1 MASEKYIAK
10 FDEQLWRQCVPVLSK
25 ICQANFRSVLATTAS
40 RYQFAKQFVHRERPA
55 LNDLV
60 AEISFAHAA
69 RSHDLRLR
77 NDDSNMIHCAIDRIN
92 LVSGKQLK
100 PDNVSISTLR
110 DSINLSHRLNQFL
123 EQIAAVEIN
132 FHPRLRG
139 YGFLNSCS
147 PDILATHTLIE
158 VKTSAYGF
166 RLEDFRQLFLY
177 QFLAF
182 QNGFHLDRLVLVNPR
197 LGYGLSLP
205 AVEFYERLTR
215 RSFQRGLDDVARYLT
230 TQRD

>member
-1 MASEKYIAK
+1 MASETYIAK
-10 FDEQLWRQCVPVLSK
+10 FDEQLWRQCGPALSK
-25 ICQANFRSVLATTAS
+25 IYQANFRSVLETTAS
-40 RYQFAKQFVHRERPA
+40 KCQFAKKFVHRERPE

-69 RSHDLRLR
+69 KSHDLNLQNEDR
-77 NDDSNMIHCAIDRIN
+77 NTIHCAIDRIN
-92 LVSGKQLK
+92 SISGKQLS
-100 PDNVSISTLR
+100 PENVSIATLR

-123 EQIAAVEIN
+123 EQIAAMDIN

-166 RLEDFRQLFLY
+166 RLQDFRQLFLY

-182 QNGFHLDRLVLVNPR
+182 QNGYDLDRLILVNPR
-197 LGYGLSLP
+197 LGYAIFLP
-205 AVEFYERLTR
+205 AVEFYERVTR
-215 RSFQRGLDDVARYLT
+215 KSYQRGLDDVARYLT
-230 TQRD
+230 A

>member
-10 FDEQLWRQCVPVLSK
+10 FDEQLWSQCGPILSK
-25 ICQANFRSVLATTAS
+25 MYQANFRSVLATTAS
-40 RYQFAKQFVHRERPA
+40 RHQFAKKLMHRERPA

-69 RSHDLRLR
+69 KSHDLRLR
-77 NDDSNMIHCAIDRIN
+77 NDDRNIIHCAIERIN

-100 PDNVSISTLR
+100 PDNVSIATLR

-147 PDILATHTLIE
+147 PDILATQTLIE

-182 QNGFHLDRLVLVNPR
+182 QNDFHLDRLILVNPR
-197 LGYGLSLP
+197 LGYGIFLP
-205 AVEFYERLTR
+205 AVEFYERVTR
-215 RSFQRGLDDVARYLT
+215 KSHQRGMDDLARYLT

>member
-1 MASEKYIAK
+1 M
-10 FDEQLWRQCVPVLSK
+10 
-25 ICQANFRSVLATTAS
+25 
-40 RYQFAKQFVHRERPA
+40 HRERPA

-69 RSHDLRLR
+69 KSHDLSLR
-77 NDDSNMIHCAIDRIN
+77 NEDRNIIHCAIDRIN
-92 LVSGKQLK
+92 LISGKQLK
-100 PDNVSISTLR
+100 PENVSISTLR

-123 EQIAAVEIN
+123 QQIGAMDIY

-158 VKTSAYGF
+158 VKISAYGF

-182 QNGFHLDRLVLVNPR
+182 QNGYDLDRLILVNPR
-197 LGYGLSLP
+197 LGYGIFLP
-205 AVEFYERLTR
+205 AVEFYERVTLK
-215 RSFQRGLDDVARYLT
+215 SYQRGLDDVARYLT
-230 TQRD
+230 A

>member
-10 FDEQLWRQCVPVLSK
+10 FDEQLWRQCAPALSK
-25 ICQANFRSVLATTAS
+25 TYQANFRSVLASTAS
-40 RYQFAKQFVHRERPA
+40 RYQFAKPFVHRERPA

-77 NDDSNMIHCAIDRIN
+77 NEDRNITQCAIDRIN

-100 PDNVSISTLR
+100 PDNVSIATLR
-110 DSINLSHRLNQFL
+110 DSIALSHRLNQFL
-123 EQIAAVEIN
+123 EQNTAVDIK

-182 QNGFHLDRLVLVNPR
+182 QNGIHLDRLVLVNPR

-205 AVEFYERLTR
+205 AVEFYERVTR
-215 RSFQRGLDDVARYLT
+215 KSYQRGLDDVARYLT